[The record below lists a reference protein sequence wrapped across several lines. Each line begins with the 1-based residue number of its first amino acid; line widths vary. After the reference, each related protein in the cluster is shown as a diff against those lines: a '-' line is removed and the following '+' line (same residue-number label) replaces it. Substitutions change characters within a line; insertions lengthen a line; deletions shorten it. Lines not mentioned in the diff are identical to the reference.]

1 MSFQI
6 KALAKS
12 EFQYLF
18 EVPPRELA
26 GACARRMTATAKP
39 GFPCRVSL
47 QDAEVGEEV
56 ILVHYEHQAAKTP
69 FKASHAVYVRA
80 NAEQAQPAVGEVPE
94 LLRSRMLSL
103 RAFYSEGMM
112 IAANLSDGKTV
123 ETVIDEL
130 FGDERADYI
139 HIHFAK
145 MGCYAARV
153 DRA

>member
-1 MSFQI
+1 
-6 KALAKS
+6 
-12 EFQYLF
+12 
-18 EVPPRELA
+18 
-26 GACARRMTATAKP
+26 MTATAKP